1 MHFNSIII
9 FLTKFFKNF
18 LIAVQGKEKNF
29 TAGSINKA
37 IFMLSIPMILEMIM
51 ESLFAVVDVFFV
63 SKVSVNAVAT
73 VGLTES
79 VIMLIYAIAIGL
91 SMATTA
97 MVARRVGE
105 KNVKAAS
112 DAAFHAVFLASA
124 IAIFFGGL
132 GAFLA
137 EDILRLMG
145 GSEELIKEGSGYTK
159 ILLGGNITIM
169 LLFLINGVYRGA
181 GDASLAMRSL
191 WLANGLNLVLDP
203 IFIFGLGPIPAFG
216 VEGAAIATTIGRGAG
231 VLYQLYSLL
240 GKKSIIDLTGIN
252 YVIKPSLLKNIFNIS
267 LGGMGQF
274 LIGTASWIFLVRIIA
289 VFGNEALAGYTISFR
304 IIMFTILPS
313 WGLANAA
320 ATLVGQNL
328 GAKQAARAE
337 SSVWKCA
344 FYNMIFLALLS
355 VVLIY
360 WAEDFVKIFSSIP
373 EVVRYG
379 KASLTYICIGYV
391 FFAYGMVINQ
401 AFNGAGDTR
410 TPTVINFFC
419 YWLLQL
425 PMAYLLAVMLD
436 MGPDGVFI
444 TIAFSVSLLA
454 VISIFIFKKGRW
466 KEVAI

>member
-1 MHFNSIII
+1 
-9 FLTKFFKNF
+9 
-18 LIAVQGKEKNF
+18 
-29 TAGSINKA
+29 
-37 IFMLSIPMILEMIM
+37 
-51 ESLFAVVDVFFV
+51 
-63 SKVSVNAVAT
+63 
-73 VGLTES
+73 
-79 VIMLIYAIAIGL
+79 MLIYAIAIGL

-97 MVARRVGE
+97 PVARRVGE
-105 KNVKAAS
+105 KNVKAAT
-112 DAAFHAVFLASA
+112 DAAFHAVFLSSVVA
-124 IAIFFGGL
+124 ICFGIL
-132 GAFLA
+132 GVILA

-159 ILLGGNITIM
+159 VLLGGNLTIM
-169 LLFLINGVYRGA
+169 LLFLINAIYRGA

-191 WLANGLNLVLDP
+191 WLANGLNLILDP

-216 VEGAAIATTIGRGAG
+216 VEGAAIATTIGRGTG
-231 VLYQLYSLL
+231 VLYQLCSVLS
-240 GKKSIIDLTGIN
+240 KKSIIDLSQID
-252 YVIKPSLLKNIFNIS
+252 YVLKPRLLKNIFNIS

-289 VFGNEALAGYTISFR
+289 IFGNEALAGYTISFR
-304 IIMFTILPS
+304 IIMFTILPF

-328 GAKQAARAE
+328 GAQKASRAE
-337 SSVWKCA
+337 NAVWKCA

-355 VVLIY
+355 IVLIY
-360 WAEDFVKIFSSIP
+360 GAEGFVRFFSTDP
-373 EVVRYG
+373 EVVEYG

-391 FFAYGMVINQ
+391 FFAYGMVISQ

-410 TPTVINFFC
+410 TPTIINFFC

-425 PMAYLLAVMLD
+425 PMAYLLAVMLN

-454 VISIFIFKKGRW
+454 VISIVVFRKGKW